1 MICEYYW
8 KNESRVTNRQKKT
21 LFVILHEKDRRL
33 QLIEAILSCL
43 NRASSR
49 HLEQLSIGGGEL
61 FISRVTHRERVNA
74 LFRARKLSWGL
85 STEINNDSLP
95 PTRSTKHREREREGD
110 RDTEK
115 NGWHGLAGWRWLALD
130 IEWNDVTISARCN
143 AEKKREGGK
152 KVAWNEGKIN
162 RPLIPKGTCI

>member
-49 HLEQLSIGGGEL
+49 HLEQLSIGGRGA
-61 FISRVTHRERVNA
+61 FHQQRYTSRARERFV
-74 LFRARKLSWGL
+74 S
-85 STEINNDSLP
+85 
-95 PTRSTKHREREREGD
+95 STK
-110 RDTEK
+110 
-115 NGWHGLAGWRWLALD
+115 
-130 IEWNDVTISARCN
+130 TIL
-143 AEKKREGGK
+143 
-152 KVAWNEGKIN
+152 
-162 RPLIPKGTCI
+162 RPLHGN